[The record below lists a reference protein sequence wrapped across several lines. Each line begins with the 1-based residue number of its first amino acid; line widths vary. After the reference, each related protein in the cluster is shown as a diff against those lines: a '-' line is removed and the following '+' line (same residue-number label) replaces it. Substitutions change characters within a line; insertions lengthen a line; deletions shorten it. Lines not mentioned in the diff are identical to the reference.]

1 MGGGV
6 VILNRDSRVS
16 LTEPRLTEGHEG
28 VKREEEGCRQGLA
41 GTKACLVYS
50 RMRRKVHMPR
60 AVQGWGKRS
69 ERGRSEIAEPDDMGP
84 GQPLS
89 R

>member
-50 RMRRKVHMPR
+50 RMRRKVHMLEQYKDGGR
-60 AVQGWGKRS
+60 GVREDVQR
-69 ERGRSEIAEPDDMGP
+69 
-84 GQPLS
+84 
-89 R
+89 